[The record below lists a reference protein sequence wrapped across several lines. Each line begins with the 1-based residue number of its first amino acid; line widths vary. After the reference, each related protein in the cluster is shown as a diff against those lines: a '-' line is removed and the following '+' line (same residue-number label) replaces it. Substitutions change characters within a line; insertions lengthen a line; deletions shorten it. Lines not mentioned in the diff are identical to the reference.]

1 MKMNFR
7 NLLTFCSLALMSSF
21 AFAQR
26 GGSPGSGNGNGN
38 NGQGNNNTLGYNCN
52 PTINL
57 TIVDGKACID
67 VNATNIRAKIQPESI
82 RETANLSFSP
92 SCWNNSDLTW
102 TLTGQDTIDNVIYDV
117 YESNGNSTTATVSHP
132 DWGTS
137 SCNNS
142 KVNITKLV
150 VKCNLEVSA
159 SANRTTVYYGSITGL
174 NQASL
179 SASSTGAYGS
189 VSYSWSNGASG
200 SPITVNATST
210 AGTTTYTVTATDS
223 RGCKA
228 TSSVDI
234 TTILC
239 ALEASI
245 SANRTVVFY
254 GANLGYN
261 SATLTASSTG
271 AVGSVGYTWSTGST
285 SNPITVT
292 PTASTT
298 YTVNALDA
306 AGCPASA
313 EFKICVYDI
322 RCGNNLDKASMT
334 RTTVS
339 GGRTR
344 CQDQCVSLNGTQSLL
359 NNGWT
364 WGVCGVSYT
373 CGSAP
378 APAAEMVES
387 SEVKLAAMPNPFS
400 GLTVINYTPVQDETA
415 TATIYT
421 LSGQVVEVLGT
432 REVKAGFDA
441 AWTFKPAVSQ
451 PATYIAVVKT
461 STGVSKSAVIIAQ

>member
-1 MKMNFR
+1 MNFKSSI
-7 NLLTFCSLALMSSF
+7 LTVAAIAAAGF
-21 AFAQR
+21 AAAQGN
-26 GGSPGSGNGNGN
+26 GGSPGQGNGNGN

-82 RETANLSFSP
+82 RSTANLSFSP

-102 TLTGQDTIDNVIYDV
+102 TLTGQDTIDGIIYDV

-142 KVNITKLV
+142 KVNITKRV
-150 VKCNLEVSA
+150 VKCNLSVSA
-159 SANRTTVYYGSITGL
+159 SANRTTIYYGSITGL

-179 SASSTGAYGS
+179 SATSSGAYGS
-189 VSYSWSNGASG
+189 VSYSWSNGSSG
-200 SPITVNATST
+200 TPITISAANA

-239 ALEASI
+239 ALEVNI
-245 SANRTVVFY
+245 STNRSVVFY

-261 SATLTASSTG
+261 SATLTASGSG
-271 AVGSVGYTWSTGST
+271 AVGAVSYAWNNGST
-285 SNPITVT
+285 SSAITVT
-292 PTASTT
+292 PTSTTT
-298 YTVNALDA
+298 YTVNALDD
-306 AGCPASA
+306 AGCPATASS
-313 EFKICVYDI
+313 KICVYDI

-334 RTTVS
+334 RTTIS

-344 CQDQCVSLNGTQSLL
+344 CQDQCVSLNATSSLL
-359 NNGWT
+359 SNGWT

-373 CGSAP
+373 CDAAP
-378 APAAEMVES
+378 VNAYEKVFS
-387 SEVKLAAMPNPFS
+387 SDVNLTAMPNPFN
-400 GLTVINYTPVQDETA
+400 GMTVIKYTPAQDETA
-415 TATIYT
+415 TATIYN

-432 REVKAGFDA
+432 REVQAGYDA
-441 AWTFKPAVSQ
+441 AWTFKPAAAQ

-461 STGVSKSAVIIAQ
+461 SSGISKSTVIIAQ